1 MLYIKDLLPYVG
13 QTLPADVSLRHLV
26 REPYFVPGTKRCGDL
41 FSEMTEKHMQM
52 SIVVDEYGGFAGI
65 VTMED
70 LLESIVGNIQD
81 EFDHEEEEVT
91 RLSDTAFDI
100 DGSLDVEE
108 LDELLDTRL
117 PVGEYDTVAGFLM
130 DQLGRIPAENEQ
142 PQVRFDHFLFTITRV
157 EDRRIERVH
166 VEILPP
172 PDPPEEAGEEKG
184 KRDKDRDKEKETK

>member
-1 MLYIKDLLPYVG
+1 M
-13 QTLPADVSLRHLV
+13 
-26 REPYFVPGTKRCGDL
+26 
-41 FSEMTEKHMQM
+41 
-52 SIVVDEYGGFAGI
+52 
-65 VTMED
+65 
-70 LLESIVGNIQD
+70 
-81 EFDHEEEEVT
+81 
-91 RLSDTAFDI
+91 
-100 DGSLDVEE
+100 EE

-172 PDPPEEAGEEKG
+172 PDPPEEAGEEK
-184 KRDKDRDKEKETK
+184 

>member
-1 MLYIKDLLPYVG
+1 MGD
-13 QTLPADVSLRHLV
+13 TLRT
-26 REPYFVPGTKRCGDL
+26 PYFL
-41 FSEMTEKHMQM
+41 
-52 SIVVDEYGGFAGI
+52 VDEGLLKKNLEILRQVAQEAGCKILLAQKAFSMFACYPLISRYLSG
-65 VTMED
+65 TTASGLFEAR
-70 LLESIVGNIQD
+70 LGRE
-81 EFDHEEEEVT
+81 EFPGEVHVFSPAY
-91 RLSDTAFDI
+91 RE
-100 DGSLDVEE
+100 EE

-172 PDPPEEAGEEKG
+172 PEPPEEAGEEKG

>member
-1 MLYIKDLLPYVG
+1 MPESSPWRTCGIHCG
-13 QTLPADVSLRHLV
+13 Q
-26 REPYFVPGTKRCGDL
+26 Y
-41 FSEMTEKHMQM
+41 
-52 SIVVDEYGGFAGI
+52 
-65 VTMED
+65 
-70 LLESIVGNIQD
+70 QD

-172 PDPPEEAGEEKG
+172 PIRLKRQERKREKG
-184 KRDKDRDKEKETK
+184 TRTGTRRKKPNRPSDRQQRRCGEQPRRRFFSSEECCRKMVKMGDFRPFLCYN